1 MNVLKNVGLGV
12 CLAGCC
18 YSSLAVAPVPT
29 ELVHFASGQV
39 LAIAGHRVE
48 GETAALTLRGGG
60 EVLFDARLIERF
72 QSLASPPPA
81 PPPLP
86 APAIAPPPL
95 PETPHAALIRD
106 AAYQHGLADTLLH
119 ALIEVES
126 SYRADAESPLGAKG
140 LMQLMPDILARYG
153 VRDPFDP
160 AANID
165 AGARYLRGLLDEFG
179 IRGGLAAYNAG
190 AGSVR
195 KFGGVPPYPET
206 HRFVERVLRIVDAAR
221 QR

>member
-1 MNVLKNVGLGV
+1 MSVVKSGVLGV
-12 CLAGCC
+12 CLAGFC

-29 ELVHFASGQV
+29 ELVHFTSGQV
-39 LAIAGHRVE
+39 LAIEGHRVE

-60 EVLFDARLIERF
+60 EVLFDARLIDSF
-72 QSLASPPPA
+72 KSVTSPPP
-81 PPPLP
+81 PPSP
-86 APAIAPPPL
+86 APATAPRPL

-106 AAYQHGLADTLLH
+106 AADQHGLADTLLH

-140 LMQLMPDILARYG
+140 LMQLMPGILARYG

-221 QR
+221 

>member
-1 MNVLKNVGLGV
+1 MNVLKNGLLGV

-29 ELVHFASGQV
+29 ELVHFTSGEV
-39 LAIAGHRVE
+39 LAIEGHRVE

-60 EVLFDARLIERF
+60 EVLFDARRIDRI
-72 QSLASPPPA
+72 QSVASLPSPPPA
-81 PPPLP
+81 PPAIATRPLP
-86 APAIAPPPL
+86 A
-95 PETPHAALIRD
+95 TPHAALIRD
-106 AAYQHGLADTLLH
+106 AADQHGLADALLH

-179 IRGGLAAYNAG
+179 IRDGLAAYNAG

-206 HRFVERVLRIVDAAR
+206 HRFVERVLRLVDAAR
-221 QR
+221 

>member
-1 MNVLKNVGLGV
+1 MNVLKNGLLGV
-12 CLAGCC
+12 CLAGLC

-29 ELVHFASGQV
+29 ELVHFTSGQV
-39 LAIAGHRVE
+39 LAIEGHRVD

-72 QSLASPPPA
+72 QSLTSLPAIPPPA
-81 PPPLP
+81 PPAVAPRPLP
-86 APAIAPPPL
+86 AK
-95 PETPHAALIRD
+95 PHAALIRH
-106 AAYQHGLADTLLH
+106 AADRHGLADALLH

-160 AANID
+160 ASNID

-206 HRFVERVLRIVDAAR
+206 HRFVERVLRILDAAR

>member
-1 MNVLKNVGLGV
+1 MNVLKNVVLGV

-39 LAIAGHRVE
+39 LAIEGHHVE

-60 EVLFDARLIERF
+60 EVLFDARLIDRV
-72 QSLASPPPA
+72 QSVTSL
-81 PPPLP
+81 PPLP
-86 APAIAPPPL
+86 PPPPPRAVAPRPL

-106 AAYQHGLADTLLH
+106 AADQHGLADTLLH

-140 LMQLMPDILARYG
+140 LMQLMPDILVRYG

-160 AANID
+160 ATNID

-221 QR
+221 

>member
-1 MNVLKNVGLGV
+1 MSVVRSGVLGV
-12 CLAGCC
+12 CLAGLC
-18 YSSLAVAPVPT
+18 YSSLAVAPVPA
-29 ELVHFASGQV
+29 ELVHFTSGQV
-39 LAIAGHRVE
+39 LAIEGHRVE

-60 EVLFDARLIERF
+60 EVLFDARLIDSF
-72 QSLASPPPA
+72 KSVASPPP
-81 PPPLP
+81 PPPP
-86 APAIAPPPL
+86 APATAPRPL

-106 AAYQHGLADTLLH
+106 AADQHGLADTLLH

-140 LMQLMPDILARYG
+140 LMQLMPGILARYG

-221 QR
+221 

>member
-1 MNVLKNVGLGV
+1 MSVLKKVLLGV
-12 CLAGCC
+12 CLAGFC
-18 YSSLAVAPVPT
+18 YSSLAVAPVPA
-29 ELVHFASGQV
+29 ELVQRASGQAA
-39 LAIAGHRVE
+39 AIAGHRLTGALAV
-48 GETAALTLRGGG
+48 LTLRGG
-60 EVLFDARLIERF
+60 EVPFDARLIERF
-72 QSLASPPPA
+72 RSAAGVSLAAAAGVPGA
-81 PPPLP
+81 
-86 APAIAPPPL
+86 L
-95 PETPHAALIRD
+95 PEKPHAALIRD
-106 AAYQHGLADTLLH
+106 AADQHGLADALLH

-179 IRGGLAAYNAG
+179 IREGLAAYNAG

-195 KFGGVPPYPET
+195 RFGGVPPYPET

-221 QR
+221 

>member
-1 MNVLKNVGLGV
+1 MSVLKSGVLGV
-12 CLAGCC
+12 CLAGLCH
-18 YSSLAVAPVPT
+18 SSLAVAPVPT

-39 LAIAGHRVE
+39 LAIAVHRVE

-60 EVLFDARLIERF
+60 EVLFDARLIDRF
-72 QSLASPPPA
+72 QSVTSLPVL
-81 PPPLP
+81 PPLP
-86 APAIAPPPL
+86 PASASLPRAL
-95 PETPHAALIRD
+95 PEKPHAALIRD
-106 AAYQHGLADTLLH
+106 AADAHGVADTLLH

-140 LMQLMPDILARYG
+140 LMQLMPGILTSYG
-153 VRDPFDP
+153 VLDPFDP

-195 KFGGVPPYPET
+195 RFGGVPPYPET
-206 HRFVERVLRIVDAAR
+206 HRFVERVLRLVDAAR
-221 QR
+221 

>member
-1 MNVLKNVGLGV
+1 MSVLKNVLLGV
-12 CLAGCC
+12 CLAGFC
-18 YSSLAVAPVPT
+18 YSSLAIAPVPT
-29 ELVHFASGQV
+29 ELVHFTSGQV
-39 LAIAGHRVE
+39 LAIEGHRVE
-48 GETAALTLRGGG
+48 GGTAALTLRGGG

-72 QSLASPPPA
+72 ESVVSL
-81 PPPLP
+81 PPLP
-86 APAIAPPPL
+86 PPPPPAIAPPPL
-95 PETPHAALIRD
+95 PATPHAALIRD
-106 AAYQHGLADTLLH
+106 AAYQHGLADALLH

-126 SYRADAESPLGAKG
+126 SYRANAESPSGAKG

-160 AANID
+160 AANLD

-221 QR
+221 PR

>member
-1 MNVLKNVGLGV
+1 MSVLKSGVLGV
-12 CLAGCC
+12 CLAGLC
-18 YSSLAVAPVPT
+18 YSSLAVAPMPA
-29 ELVHFASGQV
+29 ELVHFTSGQV
-39 LAIAGHRVE
+39 LAIEGHRVE

-60 EVLFDARLIERF
+60 EVLFDARLIDSFE
-72 QSLASPPPA
+72 SVASPPP
-81 PPPLP
+81 PPPP
-86 APAIAPPPL
+86 APAIVPRPL

-106 AAYQHGLADTLLH
+106 AADQHGLADTLLH

-140 LMQLMPDILARYG
+140 LMQLMPNILTRYG

-221 QR
+221 

>member
-1 MNVLKNVGLGV
+1 MNVLKNVLLGV

-18 YSSLAVAPVPT
+18 YSSLAMAPVPT
-29 ELVHFASGQV
+29 EIVHFASGQV
-39 LAIAGHRVE
+39 LAIEGHHVE

-60 EVLFDARLIERF
+60 EVLFDARLIDSF
-72 QSLASPPPA
+72 KSVASPPP
-81 PPPLP
+81 PPPP
-86 APAIAPPPL
+86 APAIAPRPL
-95 PETPHAALIRD
+95 PATPHAALIRD
-106 AAYQHGLADTLLH
+106 AADQHGLADTLLH

-221 QR
+221 

>member
-1 MNVLKNVGLGV
+1 MSVLKKVLLGV

-18 YSSLAVAPVPT
+18 YSSLAVAPVPA
-29 ELVHFASGQV
+29 ELVQRVSGHV
-39 LAIAGHRVE
+39 PAIAGHRLAGALAV
-48 GETAALTLRGGG
+48 LTLRGG
-60 EVLFDARLIERF
+60 EVPFDARLIERF
-72 QSLASPPPA
+72 RSAAGVSLAAAVGVPG
-81 PPPLP
+81 
-86 APAIAPPPL
+86 PL
-95 PETPHAALIRD
+95 PEKPHAALIRD
-106 AAYQHGLADTLLH
+106 AADQHGLADALLH

-179 IRGGLAAYNAG
+179 IREGLAAYNAG

-195 KFGGVPPYPET
+195 RFGGVPPYPET

-221 QR
+221 

>member
-1 MNVLKNVGLGV
+1 MSVLKKILLGT
-12 CLAGCC
+12 CLAGYC

-29 ELVHFASGQV
+29 ELVHFTSGQV
-39 LAIAGHRVE
+39 LVIAGHRVE
-48 GETAALTLRGGG
+48 GETATLTLRGGG
-60 EVLFDARLIERF
+60 EVLFDARLIDRF
-72 QSLASPPPA
+72 QSVTSLSSPPPLT
-81 PPPLP
+81 P
-86 APAIAPPPL
+86 PAIAPRPL
-95 PETPHAALIRD
+95 LEKPHAALIRD
-106 AAYQHGLADTLLH
+106 AADQHGLADALLH

-140 LMQLMPDILARYG
+140 LMQLMPHILARYG

-206 HRFVERVLRIVDAAR
+206 HRFIERVLRILNAAR

>member
-1 MNVLKNVGLGV
+1 MSVLKNGLLGV
-12 CLAGCC
+12 CLAGLC
-18 YSSLAVAPVPT
+18 YSPLAVAPVPT

-39 LAIAGHRVE
+39 LAIEGHRVD
-48 GETAALTLRGGG
+48 GETAALTLKGGG

-72 QSLASPPPA
+72 QSVTSLPSVPPPDPPAVA
-81 PPPLP
+81 PR
-86 APAIAPPPL
+86 PL
-95 PETPHAALIRD
+95 PEKPHAALIRT
-106 AAYQHGLADTLLH
+106 AADRHGLADALLH

-179 IRGGLAAYNAG
+179 IREGLAAYNAG

-206 HRFVERVLRIVDAAR
+206 RRFVERVLRILDAAR
-221 QR
+221 

>member
-1 MNVLKNVGLGV
+1 MSVLKNGLLGV
-12 CLAGCC
+12 CLAVLC

-29 ELVHFASGQV
+29 ERVHFTSGQV
-39 LAIAGHRVE
+39 LAIEGHRVD
-48 GETAALTLRGGG
+48 GETVALTLRGGG
-60 EVLFDARLIERF
+60 EVLFDARLVDRF
-72 QSLASPPPA
+72 ESVTSFPSVPPPPPPA
-81 PPPLP
+81 VVPRPLP
-86 APAIAPPPL
+86 A
-95 PETPHAALIRD
+95 TPHAALIRD
-106 AAYQHGLADTLLH
+106 AADQHGLADALLH

-126 SYRADAESPLGAKG
+126 SYRADAESPRGAKG

-160 AANID
+160 AANLD

-206 HRFVERVLRIVDAAR
+206 HRFVERVLRILDAAR